1 MRKSQDGVWLYNV
14 HLAPQEQTTRANHD
28 GTISVHIPVTF
39 KKHGG
44 RKYIISPHAVPEEY
58 QPSRE
63 RDSIQK
69 AIAQAFHWKD
79 MIERGEVTS
88 VADLALKLKM
98 NESYTGRVLRLTLL
112 APDII
117 DAILAGRQPK
127 HLSLRDFLKP
137 FPNDWNEQRERYG
150 FVKNL

>member
-1 MRKSQDGVWLYNV
+1 MRKSQDNVRLYNV
-14 HLAPQEQTTRANHD
+14 RLAPQQQTMRANHD

-44 RKYIISPHAVPEEY
+44 RKYIISPHDAIAEEY
-58 QPSRE
+58 QPTKE
-63 RDSIQK
+63 KDSILK
-69 AIAQAFHWKD
+69 AVAQAFEWKA

-88 VADLALKLKM
+88 TADLALKLKM
-98 NESYTGRVLRLTLL
+98 NESYTGRILRLTLL

-127 HLSLRDFLKP
+127 HLTLRDFLKP
-137 FPNDWNEQRERYG
+137 VPHDWNEQREKYG
-150 FVKNL
+150 FNT